1 MGSDSQAELCG
12 REWGDRFD
20 QESLIVIPPLVEKQ
34 KIGLLFGHGK
44 GPFLC
49 AQRYILR

>member
-12 REWGDRFD
+12 GEWGDRFD

-34 KIGLLFGHGK
+34 KIGLLFGH
-44 GPFLC
+44 
-49 AQRYILR
+49 